1 MELCCCGSLTFVG
14 PLSITSALCIML
26 FSIDLYSAY
35 CGDHLHVNNFSSLQ
49 TRFFSSII
57 LYILEMFFCLP
68 ILGIPVTRFKQGYKT
83 TNLNKYITAHA
94 NLLVYHVVSVS
105 SLALGWYEANKYL
118 LLSLLAPVTLGT
130 ASPFCDFGMLIM
142 FGELNFLYSNPCS

>member
-1 MELCCCGSLTFVG
+1 VVLWHLLVLWALDLHYALCCSLLISTVHIVE
-14 PLSITSALCIML
+14 ITSML
-26 FSIDLYSAY
+26 VIFLPSKLSVASY
-35 CGDHLHVNNFSSLQ
+35 CTFLKCS
-49 TRFFSSII
+49 
-57 LYILEMFFCLP
+57 CLL
-68 ILGIPVTRFKQGYKT
+68 ILGIPVTRFKQGRKT
-83 TNLNKYITAHA
+83 TNLNKCVTAHA